1 MQCGWL
7 AAGSSWRAC
16 RLRRFR
22 ERYAR
27 PPLPRLQ
34 ALEEAH
40 GTIAEEAG
48 RARAL
53 LDDAEAATV
62 GRLEQ
67 YRERYLPAVR
77 KYDSM

>member
-1 MQCGWL
+1 M
-7 AAGSSWRAC
+7 
-16 RLRRFR
+16 
-22 ERYAR
+22 
-27 PPLPRLQ
+27 Q

-40 GTIAEEAG
+40 GAIADEAG

-62 GRLEQ
+62 GRLGQ

-77 KYDSM
+77 KFDGM